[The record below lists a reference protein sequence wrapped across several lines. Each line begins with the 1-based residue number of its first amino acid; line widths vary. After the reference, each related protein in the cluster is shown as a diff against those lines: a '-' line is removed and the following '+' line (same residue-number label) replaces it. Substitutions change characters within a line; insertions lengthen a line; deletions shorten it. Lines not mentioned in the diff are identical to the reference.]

1 MQYFYTDQV
10 FLVTFHGNDHSPLHC
25 VKSYSLPHLFC
36 VISTSNFQYEINKM
50 GSPYVSL
57 ILKENREKFLS
68 RILEL
73 LVVQDLFTLMPD
85 FLVVFFWGRNGGG
98 VVYLI

>member
-1 MQYFYTDQV
+1 
-10 FLVTFHGNDHSPLHC
+10 
-25 VKSYSLPHLFC
+25 
-36 VISTSNFQYEINKM
+36 M

-57 ILKENREKFLS
+57 ILKENCEKFLS

-85 FLVVFFWGRNGGG
+85 FLVVFFWWR
-98 VVYLI
+98 